1 MKRILA
7 IGFSVA
13 VVVALLALMCFVWIT
28 RACNAFQP

>member
-13 VVVALLALMCFVWIT
+13 VVVALLALLCFVWVT
-28 RACNAFQP
+28 KLFNAFQP